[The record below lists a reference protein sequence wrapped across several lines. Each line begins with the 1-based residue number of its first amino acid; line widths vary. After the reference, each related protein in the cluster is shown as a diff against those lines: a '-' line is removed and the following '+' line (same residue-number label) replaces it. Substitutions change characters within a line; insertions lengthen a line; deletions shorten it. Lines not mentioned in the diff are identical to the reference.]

1 MYKRPNEPGIIPKFN
16 RALMYFYVAFVK
28 KLKGGGSVY
37 RFTLKG
43 GTFPLR
49 TTSFQ
54 LGPIFYHNMLLP

>member
-1 MYKRPNEPGIIPKFN
+1 MTNEPGIIPKFN
-16 RALMYFYVAFVK
+16 RALIKFYVAFVK
-28 KLKGGGSVY
+28 KLKGGSVY

-54 LGPIFYHNMLLP
+54 IGPIFYHNMLVP